1 MKKFI
6 LLLAATFILAS
17 ATMGCKDKDSENS
30 EAVNTDSIQRA
41 LLQDSL
47 NIAKAERDTLMSLV
61 SEVNEGLNEIKQL
74 QDIVSSTDVNS
85 ETPSRKQELLNDIET
100 IKAKTSER
108 INRLNALENKL
119 AQSNSYNEELR
130 NTIALLRGQLNDQQT
145 KIDELTRQLEQA
157 RQEISQLNNHVDS
170 LKSENTQVNQE
181 KERAEKENER
191 LTNELN
197 ECYYVVGTNKE
208 LKQHKIIEGGFL
220 KKTKI
225 MEGEFQRNYFT
236 QADKRYLND
245 IPLHSRKAKVWSKHP
260 EGSYQIVEAEGQKVL
275 RITNASRFW
284 ELSNYL
290 VIQVD

>member
-1 MKKFI
+1 MKKLIFLFVSAVI
-6 LLLAATFILAS
+6 ATAFV
-17 ATMGCKDKDSENS
+17 GCKDKQSES
-30 EAVNTDSIQRA
+30 DEAVNTDSIERA

-61 SEVNEGLNEIKQL
+61 SEVNQGLSEIKQL
-74 QDIVSSTDVNS
+74 QDIVSTMDVNS
-85 ETPSRKQELLNDIET
+85 ETPSRKEQLLRDIDA
-100 IKAKTSER
+100 IKAKTQER

-119 AQSNSYNEELR
+119 AQSEHYNEELR
-130 NTIALLRGQLNDQQT
+130 NTITLLRQQLSDQQT
-145 KIDELTRQLEQA
+145 KIDELSRQLEQVK
-157 RQEISQLNNHVDS
+157 QENERLNKDVDS
-170 LKSENTQVNQE
+170 LKSENTEVNRE

-191 LTNELN
+191 LTNQLN

-220 KKTKI
+220 RKTKI

-236 QADKRYLND
+236 QADKRYLNE

-260 EGSYQIVEAEGQKVL
+260 EGSYQLVDVEGQKVL
-275 RITNASRFW
+275 RITNAARFW

-290 VIQVD
+290 VVQVN

>member
-1 MKKFI
+1 MKKLIFLFVSAVI
-6 LLLAATFILAS
+6 ATAFV
-17 ATMGCKDKDSENS
+17 GCKDKQSES
-30 EAVNTDSIQRA
+30 DEAVNTDSIERA

-61 SEVNEGLNEIKQL
+61 SEVNQGLSEIKQL
-74 QDIVSSTDVNS
+74 QDIVSSMDVNS
-85 ETPSRKQELLNDIET
+85 ETPSRKEQLLRDIDA
-100 IKAKTSER
+100 IKAKTQER

-119 AQSNSYNEELR
+119 AQSEHYNEELR
-130 NTIALLRGQLNDQQT
+130 NTITLLRQQLSDQQT
-145 KIDELTRQLEQA
+145 KIDELSRQLEQVK
-157 RQEISQLNNHVDS
+157 QENERLNKDVDS
-170 LKSENTQVNQE
+170 LKSENTEVNRE

-191 LTNELN
+191 LTNQLN

-220 KKTKI
+220 RKTKI

-236 QADKRYLND
+236 QADKRYLNE

-260 EGSYQIVEAEGQKVL
+260 EGSYQLVDVEGQKVL
-275 RITNASRFW
+275 RITNAARFW

-290 VIQVD
+290 VVQVN